1 MSFKVKLVLWFA
13 LLALLPLGASYYA
26 LSTLAQRSET
36 RRADA
41 TLEAA
46 LRSAVAGYGARLD
59 AAAAEARQ
67 IAGET
72 KVQNALRHHNRAAL
86 VRALRGTKHV
96 AVVAGKL
103 HVGAQP
109 KPAGRQVVNLL
120 VDKHTLGRVIVS
132 VPLNSATLRALGTG
146 LGPGDRLVAVR
157 GGTLQPGHPGSL
169 GPMRAIVSQTLPGAQ
184 GEVLAAVTPQ
194 HAINAAAHRTK
205 LRLAAA
211 LLATLLLFAGLAY
224 LVGSYVV
231 TSLRRLATAAN
242 ALARGHLDERVD
254 VHGGDEFAQV
264 GHAFNAMASQLQAR
278 LDELERAR
286 GLVRDANAR
295 FGEALAVTHEP
306 AELLRIVVE
315 SAVEATGATGGLVS
329 TPDGE
334 VVRVGDPEAG
344 AQRISFPLRIGTSDF
359 GSLVVAG
366 ERMDAEQVEAVA
378 SLAARVVVALENAR
392 LHRIVERQ
400 ALHDE
405 LTGLANRRSVENTL
419 HSELARASRYGDHV
433 AFVLCDL
440 DDFKTVNDTFGH
452 PVGDD
457 ALRAFA
463 SALNATVREIDLAG
477 RWGGEEFALVL
488 PGTDAAGGAALAE
501 RARQKIAA
509 RDLRTPDGRIVKVT
523 SSFGVAAYPDCGEL
537 EELIAA
543 ADSALYAAKNRGK
556 NCVVVSAE
564 SSVAG
569 FD

>member
-1 MSFKVKLVLWFA
+1 MSFRVKLVLWFA

-46 LRSAVAGYGARLD
+46 LRSAVAGYGSRLD
-59 AAAAEARQ
+59 AAASQARR

-72 KVQNALRHHNRAAL
+72 NVQNALRRHNRAAL
-86 VRALRGTKHV
+86 ARALRGTKNV

-103 HVGAQP
+103 HVGPQP
-109 KPAGRQVVNLL
+109 TPAGRQVVTLL

-132 VPLNSATLRALGTG
+132 VPLDSATLRALGSG
-146 LGPGDRLVAVR
+146 LGPGGKLVTVR
-157 GGTLQPGHPGSL
+157 SGTLQPGQPGALGTMRALASQALPGS
-169 GPMRAIVSQTLPGAQ
+169 Q
-184 GEVLAAVTPQ
+184 GEALAAVTPQ
-194 HAINAAAHRTK
+194 HAIDAAAHRTE
-205 LRLAAA
+205 LRLASA

-224 LVGSYVV
+224 LVGAYVV

-242 ALARGHLDERVD
+242 ALARGRLDERVD
-254 VHGGDEFAQV
+254 VRGGDEFAQV
-264 GHAFNAMASQLQAR
+264 GRAFNEMASQLQAR

-286 GLVRDANAR
+286 GLVREANAR

-306 AELLRIVVE
+306 PELLRIVVE
-315 SAVEATGATGGLVS
+315 SAVEATGAAGGLVS

-334 VVRVGDPEAG
+334 LVRVGNPEEG
-344 AQRISFPLRIGTSDF
+344 AQRIAFPLRIGTSDF
-359 GSLVVAG
+359 GSLVIAG
-366 ERMDAEQVEAVA
+366 ERMDAEQVEVIA
-378 SLAARVVVALENAR
+378 SLAARAVVALENAR

-419 HSELARASRYGDHV
+419 HSELARAARYGDHV
-433 AFVLCDL
+433 CFVLCDL
-440 DDFKTVNDTFGH
+440 DDFKTVNDTYGH

-463 SALNATVREIDLAG
+463 GALNATVREIDLAG

-488 PGTDAAGGAALAE
+488 PGTDAEGGAALAE
-501 RARQKIAA
+501 RARVKIAA
-509 RDLRTPDGRIVKVT
+509 RDLRTPDGRIVKLT
-523 SSFGVAAYPDCGEL
+523 SSFGVAAYPDCAEL
-537 EELIAA
+537 ADLVAA

>member
-1 MSFKVKLVLWFA
+1 VSFKVKLVCWFA

-41 TLEAA
+41 TLEAS
-46 LRSAVAGYGARLD
+46 LRSAVAGYGVRL
-59 AAAAEARQ
+59 AAAGAEARH

-72 KVQNALRHHNRAAL
+72 AMQNALRQHSRAKL
-86 VRALRGTKHV
+86 VRALRGTKNV
-96 AVVAGKL
+96 TVVAGKFR
-103 HVGAQP
+103 VGSQP
-109 KPAGRQVVNLL
+109 AHAGQQVVTLL

-132 VPLNSATLRALGTG
+132 VPLNAATLTALGTG
-146 LGPGDRLVAVR
+146 LAPGDRLVAVPA
-157 GGTLQPGHPGSL
+157 GQLTPGRAGSL
-169 GPMRAIVSQTLPGAQ
+169 GTMRALASQQLPGTN
-184 GEVLAAVTPQ
+184 GEALAALTPQ
-194 HAINAAAHRTK
+194 HTINAAAHRTQ

-224 LVGSYVV
+224 LVGAYVV
-231 TSLRRLATAAN
+231 TSLRRLASAAN
-242 ALARGHLDERVD
+242 ALARGHLDERVA
-254 VHGGDEFAQV
+254 VRGADEFAQV
-264 GHAFNAMASQLQAR
+264 GHAFNQMASQLQAR
-278 LDELERAR
+278 LEDLERAR

-306 AELLRIVVE
+306 AELLRFVVE
-315 SAVEATGATGGLVS
+315 SAVEATGASGGLVM
-329 TPDGE
+329 TADGE
-334 VVRVGDPEAG
+334 LVRVGDPDAG
-344 AQRISFPLRIGTSDF
+344 AQRIAFPLRIGTSDF

-366 ERMDAEQVEAVA
+366 ERMDAEQVETVA

-405 LTGLANRRSVENTL
+405 LTGLANRRSVENML
-419 HSELARASRYGDHV
+419 HGELARAERYGDHV
-433 AFVLCDL
+433 CFVLADL
-440 DDFKTVNDTFGH
+440 DDFKNVNDTYGH

-463 SALNATVREIDLAG
+463 AVLSATVREVDLAG
-477 RWGGEEFALVL
+477 RWGGEEFSLLL
-488 PGTDAAGGAALAE
+488 PDTDATGGAAFAE
-501 RARQKIAA
+501 RARA
-509 RDLRTPDGRIVKVT
+509 RLEARELRTADGRKVKLT
-523 SSFGVAAYPDCGEL
+523 ASFGVAAYPDCAEL
-537 EELIAA
+537 SDLIAA

-564 SSVAG
+564 STVAG